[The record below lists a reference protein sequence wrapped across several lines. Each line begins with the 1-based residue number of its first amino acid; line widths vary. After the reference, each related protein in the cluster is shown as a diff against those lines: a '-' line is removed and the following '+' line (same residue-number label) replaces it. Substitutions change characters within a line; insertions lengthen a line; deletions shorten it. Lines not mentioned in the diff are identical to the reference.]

1 MKRIPLAILLLS
13 AAWLGAPAATAA
25 THVSRCAT
33 PDGGA
38 TYTDG
43 SCRAL
48 GGKPAPMSAN
58 LVRSL
63 AREGALGGS
72 EDFRP
77 PAGATAAAPA
87 GAKATHRLGEGSCA
101 RTPRELAGALRNSLG
116 DGEVN
121 RLAAL
126 YDWGGMGKR
135 QAQAVL
141 DRLADLSESPLIDGQ
156 YFPTGDGGTV
166 QIVQG
171 AKAAPRVTEIPVN
184 RRAGC
189 LLLAL

>member
-1 MKRIPLAILLLS
+1 MKAVSIAILVLS
-13 AAWLGAPAATAA
+13 AACFAAPAATAS

-33 PDGGA
+33 ADGGS

-58 LVRSL
+58 LMRSL

-72 EDFRP
+72 EYFRTAGVAAP
-77 PAGATAAAPA
+77 PASDIG
-87 GAKATHRLGEGSCA
+87 KHRLGEGSCA

-141 DRLADLSESPLIDGQ
+141 DRLADLSESPLIDGE

>member
-1 MKRIPLAILLLS
+1 MKRTFLAIFLLS
-13 AAWLGAPAATAA
+13 AAYVTAPAHAA

-33 PDGGA
+33 ADGGS

-48 GGKPAPMSAN
+48 GGTPAPMSAT
-58 LVRSL
+58 LMRSL
-63 AREGALGGS
+63 AREGALGGNS
-72 EDFRP
+72 DFRP
-77 PAGATAAAPA
+77 ASGTTGTPAGAARQSN
-87 GAKATHRLGEGSCA
+87 RLGERSCA

-141 DRLADLSESPLIDGQ
+141 DRLADLSESPLIDGE

-171 AKAAPRVTEIPVN
+171 AKSAPRVTEIPVN